1 MEIYMIRHG
10 VTKWNKLM
18 RLQGQTDIPL
28 EDAGRELAVRVGHAM
43 SEIPFTRVISSPLQR
58 AVETARLVILAAG
71 KQVPF
76 QTDERL
82 REISFGEWEGYSV
95 ANPEYPAPDPQFH
108 YFFDRPELYR
118 APEGGES
125 FEQLLARTG
134 EFLRDLAA
142 GPDYAHETI
151 LVSVHGAVMRALLAN
166 IKHTD
171 LARFWDQGVPKNC
184 AVAIARAEQGRW
196 ELVRQDVIYSE

>member
-10 VTKWNKLM
+10 VTEWNKLL

-28 EDAGRELAVRVGHAM
+28 EDEGRELAVRVGHAM
-43 SEIPFTRVISSPLQR
+43 GEIPFTRVISSPLHR
-58 AVETARLVILAAG
+58 AVETARLVMLSAG

-82 REISFGEWEGYSV
+82 REISFGEWEGYS
-95 ANPEYPAPDPQFH
+95 ATNPEYPAPDPDFH
-108 YFFDRPELYR
+108 NFFDRPECYR
-118 APEGGES
+118 APKGAES

-134 EFLRDLAA
+134 DFLRELAA
-142 GPDYAHETI
+142 RTEYEHETI

-171 LARFWDQGVPKNC
+171 LAHFWDQGVPKNC
-184 AVAIARAEQGRW
+184 AVAIARTEQGCW
-196 ELVRQDVIYSE
+196 KLVRQDVIYSE